1 VPADRRCVEAMSTN
15 KLTLLLA
22 ELEIEVVEEAL
33 DLYLRARPAPA
44 DHRFEYRYR
53 AAQSVRDSLRY
64 GTNAPDAL
72 AQADA
77 DDSAH
82 RAAGRPEIR
91 KRREQVED

>member
-1 VPADRRCVEAMSTN
+1 
-15 KLTLLLA
+15 
-22 ELEIEVVEEAL
+22 
-33 DLYLRARPAPA
+33 
-44 DHRFEYRYR
+44 
-53 AAQSVRDSLRY
+53 
-64 GTNAPDAL
+64 L